1 MKTTRDNIQD
11 YLVDSFNRNLKNRKE
26 ETIFGSIPVYIN
38 DSLPDE
44 VNIKL
49 VLQAIENAIPEH
61 LAYGVE
67 AIYVEHLEEFE
78 KRAINAVYKSGSI
91 YVTNLQDGD
100 EDMIDDIV
108 HEIAHSAETLY
119 RKQIYSDK
127 AIIDEF
133 VGKRKRLLDILNQ
146 EGYNISAETFLDP
159 NYSRQVDN
167 FLYQKIGYPL
177 LTTLVQGL
185 FISPYSATS
194 VREYFAIGFEEHFLK
209 DSKYVKKICPKLY
222 AKILE
227 LSSL

>member
-100 EDMIDDIV
+100 C
-108 HEIAHSAETLY
+108 SLC
-119 RKQIYSDK
+119 R
-127 AIIDEF
+127 
-133 VGKRKRLLDILNQ
+133 N
-146 EGYNISAETFLDP
+146 
-159 NYSRQVDN
+159 
-167 FLYQKIGYPL
+167 PL
-177 LTTLVQGL
+177 
-185 FISPYSATS
+185 
-194 VREYFAIGFEEHFLK
+194 
-209 DSKYVKKICPKLY
+209 
-222 AKILE
+222 
-227 LSSL
+227 